1 MTSFGILL
9 KQYLLWAAVIVVILT
24 GDYLEGHLKFN
35 ESEELHLQIKAYLD
49 NQVDVAQLLEEKEM
63 KEFLEAKNEELEE
76 ELGKEREL
84 MSEFEV
90 GGNLWRKVHL
100 LQTSLEN
107 QAF

>member
-1 MTSFGILL
+1 MTSFAILL

-90 GGNLWRKVHL
+90 LRWKFMAKG
-100 LQTSLEN
+100 SL
-107 QAF
+107 F

>member
-1 MTSFGILL
+1 MTSIDILL
-9 KQYLLWAAVIVVILT
+9 KQSLRTVNNTSRVAVIVILT

-90 GGNLWRKVHL
+90 LRWKFMAKG
-100 LQTSLEN
+100 SL
-107 QAF
+107 F

>member
-1 MTSFGILL
+1 M
-9 KQYLLWAAVIVVILT
+9 
-24 GDYLEGHLKFN
+24 
-35 ESEELHLQIKAYLD
+35 
-49 NQVDVAQLLEEKEM
+49 DVAQLLEEKEM

-90 GGNLWRKVHL
+90 GRNLWQTVHL
-100 LQTSLEN
+100 TQTSLEN